1 MLVIAAK
8 ATILGNRY
16 AANEVK
22 WNLKRPFS
30 PDSAASSVTNKV
42 HQLMYREYMPSIW
55 QSFVTLRILI
65 QASGWCLL
73 CFMMC
78 VCAKIKQC
86 TRNTSDVCKLQ
97 TWKLILRWALHA
109 AI

>member
-65 QASGWCLL
+65 QASEWLMPPLSFGDS
-73 CFMMC
+73 FIVKDAGVFC
-78 VCAKIKQC
+78 V
-86 TRNTSDVCKLQ
+86 S
-97 TWKLILRWALHA
+97 
-109 AI
+109 